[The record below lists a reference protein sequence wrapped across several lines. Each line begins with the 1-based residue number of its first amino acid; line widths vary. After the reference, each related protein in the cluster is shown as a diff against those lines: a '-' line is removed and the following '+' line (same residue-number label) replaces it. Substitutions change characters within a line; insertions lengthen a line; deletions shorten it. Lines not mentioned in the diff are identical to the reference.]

1 VDESATGPAGFS
13 FCARIAAVD
22 FRLSDEQQLIRQTAR
37 AFCDAEIAPHA
48 SEWDRT
54 ETIDRGIVGKL
65 AGLGYLAAA
74 LPEPYGGMALD
85 MVSYALVVEELGR
98 ADSNVR
104 GIVSVSNGLYGKSVS
119 RWGTDEQKERLLPG
133 LASGEALGCYALTEP
148 GAGSDPSSLETRAVR
163 EGGDW
168 AISGQKIF
176 ITLGS
181 WASYAL
187 VFARTGEAGPR
198 GITCFIV
205 PTDSP
210 GFEARPIK
218 GKLGL
223 RAQDT
228 AELHLDGVHVSD
240 ENRLGELGGGFK
252 VAMSALDHGRISLGA
267 GCVGISQ
274 GCLDASIAYTKQR
287 TQFGRTV
294 ASFQLVQELLADIA
308 VETEAARLLVWR
320 AAATADAGEQYTVEA
335 SLAQYFASEVAVR
348 AANAAVQAH
357 GGYGY
362 VDEFPVGKYLRDARV
377 TTLYEGTSQIQ
388 KLLIGRALT
397 GESAFA

>member
-1 VDESATGPAGFS
+1 
-13 FCARIAAVD
+13 VD
-22 FRLSDEQQLIRQTAR
+22 FQLSDEQQLIRQTAR
-37 AFCDAEIAPHA
+37 EFCDAEIAPYA
-48 SEWDRT
+48 AEWDRA
-54 ETIDRGIVGKL
+54 EAIDPAIVGKL
-65 AGLGYLAAA
+65 AELGFLAAA
-74 LPEPYGGMALD
+74 LPEEHGGMGLD
-85 MVSYALVVEELGR
+85 MVSYALVVEEIGR

-104 GIVSVSNGLYGKSVS
+104 GIVSVSNGLYGKTVA
-119 RWGTDEQKERLLPG
+119 RWGTDAQKARLLRG
-133 LASGEALGCYALTEP
+133 LAAGEALGCYALTEP
-148 GAGSDPSSLETRAVR
+148 GAGSDPGGLETRAER
-163 EGGDW
+163 DGDSW
-168 AISGQKIF
+168 VLTGQKIF

-181 WASYAL
+181 WAANAL

-198 GITCFIV
+198 GITCFAV
-205 PTDSP
+205 PTDAT

-228 AELHLDGVHVSD
+228 AELFLDAVRVGDDAVV
-240 ENRLGELGGGFK
+240 GELGGGFK

-267 GCVGISQ
+267 GCVGIAQ

-287 TQFGRTV
+287 TQFGRPV

-320 AAATADAGEQYTVEA
+320 AAATADRGDRHTVEA
-335 SLAQYFASEVAVR
+335 SYAKYFASEVAVR

-362 VDEFPVGKYLRDARV
+362 VDEYPVGKYLRDARV

-397 GESAFA
+397 GENAFV

>member
-1 VDESATGPAGFS
+1 M
-13 FCARIAAVD
+13 
-22 FRLSDEQQLIRQTAR
+22 
-37 AFCDAEIAPHA
+37 
-48 SEWDRT
+48 
-54 ETIDRGIVGKL
+54 
-65 AGLGYLAAA
+65 GLEL
-74 LPEPYGGMALD
+74 
-85 MVSYALVVEELGR
+85 VSYALVVEEIGR

-104 GIVSVSNGLYGKSVS
+104 GIVSVSNGLYGKSVA
-119 RWGTDEQKERLLPG
+119 RWGTDEQKARLLPA
-133 LASGEALGCYALTEP
+133 LAAGEELGCYALTEP
-148 GAGSDPSSLETRAVR
+148 GAGSDPGGLETRAER
-163 EGGDW
+163 DGDDW
-168 AISGQKIF
+168 VLSGQKIF

-181 WASYAL
+181 WAAHAL
-187 VFARTGEAGPR
+187 VFARTGEPGPR

-205 PTDSP
+205 PTDAP

-228 AELHLDGVHVSD
+228 AELFLDGVRVADSD
-240 ENRLGELGGGFK
+240 RLGDLGAGFK

-267 GCVGISQ
+267 GCVGIAQ
-274 GCLDASIAYTKQR
+274 GCLDASIAYTKAR
-287 TQFGRTV
+287 TQFGRPV

-320 AAATADAGEQYTVEA
+320 AAATADRGERHTVEA
-335 SLAQYFASEVAVR
+335 SFAKYFASETAVR

-362 VDEFPVGKYLRDARV
+362 VDEYPVGKYLRDARV

>member
-1 VDESATGPAGFS
+1 
-13 FCARIAAVD
+13 VD
-22 FRLSDEQQLIRQTAR
+22 FTLSDEQQLIRETVR
-37 AFCDAEIAPHA
+37 DFCAAEITPYAA
-48 SEWDRT
+48 EWDRS
-54 ETIDRGIVGKL
+54 ETIDRSIVGKL
-65 AGLGYLAAA
+65 AELGFLAAA
-74 LPEPYGGMALD
+74 LPEEHGGLGLD
-85 MVSYALVVEELGR
+85 MVSYALLVEELGR

-104 GIVSVSNGLYGKSVS
+104 GIVSVSNGLYGNSVA
-119 RWGTDEQKERLLPG
+119 RWGTEEQKARLLPP
-133 LASGEALGCYALTEP
+133 LATGEALGCYALTEP
-148 GAGSDPSSLETRAVR
+148 GAGSDPGGLETRAER
-163 EGGDW
+163 DGGDW
-168 AISGQKIF
+168 VIGGQKIF

-181 WASYAL
+181 WAANAL

-198 GITCFIV
+198 GITCFVV
-205 PTDSP
+205 PADAS

-228 AELHLDGVHVSD
+228 AELFLDGVRVPD
-240 ENRLGELGGGFK
+240 ENRLGDLGSGFK

-267 GCVGISQ
+267 GCVGIAQ
-274 GCLDASIAYTKQR
+274 GCLDASIAYTKER
-287 TQFGRTV
+287 KQFGRSV

-320 AAATADAGEQYTVEA
+320 AAATADRGERHTVEA
-335 SLAQYFASEVAVR
+335 SYAKYFASEVAVR

-362 VDEFPVGKYLRDARV
+362 IDEYPVGKYLRDARV

-397 GESAFA
+397 GENAFT

>member
-1 VDESATGPAGFS
+1 M
-13 FCARIAAVD
+13 D
-22 FRLSDEQQLIRQTAR
+22 FTLSDEQQLIRQTAR
-37 AFCDAEIAPHA
+37 AFCDAEIAPFA
-48 SEWDRT
+48 AEWDRT
-54 ETIDRGIVGKL
+54 ETIDPAIVGKL
-65 AGLGYLAAA
+65 AELGFLAAA
-74 LPEPYGGMALD
+74 LPEEHGGMGLE
-85 MVSYALVVEELGR
+85 MVSYALVVEEIGR

-104 GIVSVSNGLYGKSVS
+104 GIVSVSNGLYGKTVAK
-119 RWGTDEQKERLLPG
+119 WGTPEQQALLLPG
-133 LASGEALGCYALTEP
+133 LASGKELGCYALTEP
-148 GAGSDPSSLETRAVR
+148 GAGSDPGGLEARAER
-163 EGGDW
+163 DGDGW
-168 AISGQKIF
+168 RLSGQKIF

-181 WASYAL
+181 WATWAL

-198 GITCFIV
+198 GITCFVV
-205 PTDSP
+205 PTSAD

-228 AELHLDGVHVSD
+228 AELFLDGVRVGAD
-240 ENRLGELGGGFK
+240 AVIGELGGGFK

-267 GCVGISQ
+267 GCVGIAQ
-274 GCLDASIAYTKQR
+274 GCLDASVRYTKER
-287 TQFGRTV
+287 HQFGRPV

-320 AAATADAGEQYTVEA
+320 AAATADRGERHTVEA
-335 SLAQYFASEVAVR
+335 SFAKYFASEVAVR

-362 VDEFPVGKYLRDARV
+362 VDEYPVGKYLRDARV

-397 GESAFA
+397 GENAFV

>member
-1 VDESATGPAGFS
+1 VDESATGSA
-13 FCARIAAVD
+13 D
-22 FRLSDEQQLIRQTAR
+22 FFRSDSRMDFQLSDEQQLIRQTAR
-37 AFCDAEIAPHA
+37 SFCDAEIAPYA
-48 SEWDRT
+48 AAWDRA

-65 AGLGYLAAA
+65 ASVGFLAAA
-74 LPEPYGGMALD
+74 LPEEHGGMGLP
-85 MVSYALVVEELGR
+85 MVDYALVVEELGR

-104 GIVSVSNGLYGKSVS
+104 GIVSVSNGLYGKTVA
-119 RWGTDEQKERLLPG
+119 RWGNDEQRARLLPP
-133 LASGEALGCYALTEP
+133 LAAGEELGCYALTEP
-148 GAGSDPSSLETRAVR
+148 GAGSDPAGLQTRAQR
-163 EGGDW
+163 DGDGW
-168 AISGQKIF
+168 RLSGQKIF

-181 WASYAL
+181 WATWAL
-187 VFARTGEAGPR
+187 VFARTGESGPR
-198 GITCFIV
+198 GITCFAV
-205 PTDSP
+205 PTDAD
-210 GFEARPIK
+210 GVAARPIK

-228 AELHLDGVHVSD
+228 AELFLDGVRVGPGD
-240 ENRLGELGGGFK
+240 VVGEVGGGFK

-267 GCVGISQ
+267 GCVGIAQ
-274 GCLDASIAYTKQR
+274 GCLDASIAYTRQR
-287 TQFGRTV
+287 SQFGRSV

-320 AAATADAGEQYTVEA
+320 AAATADRGERHTVEA
-335 SLAQYFASEVAVR
+335 SYAKYFASEVAVR

-362 VDEFPVGKYLRDARV
+362 VDEYPVGKYLRDARV

-397 GESAFA
+397 GENAFA

>member
-1 VDESATGPAGFS
+1 M
-13 FCARIAAVD
+13 D
-22 FRLSDEQQLIRQTAR
+22 FTLSDEQQLIRDTAR

-48 SEWDRT
+48 AEWDRT
-54 ETIDRGIVGKL
+54 ETIDRGIVAKL
-65 AGLGYLAAA
+65 AELGFLAAA
-74 LPEPYGGMALD
+74 LPEEHGGMGLP
-85 MVSYALVVEELGR
+85 MVDYAIVVEEIGR

-104 GIVSVSNGLYGKSVS
+104 GIVSVSNGLYGKTVAT
-119 RWGTDEQKERLLPG
+119 WGTEEQKAQLLPA

-148 GAGSDPSSLETRAVR
+148 GAGSDPGSLATKAVR
-163 EGGDW
+163 DGDEW
-168 AISGQKIF
+168 VLSGQKIF

-198 GITCFIV
+198 GITCLVV
-205 PTDSP
+205 PTDSA

-228 AELHLDGVHVSD
+228 AELFLDGVRVPAD
-240 ENRLGELGGGFK
+240 NVLGDLGGGFK

-267 GCVGISQ
+267 GCVGIAQ
-274 GCLDASIAYTKQR
+274 GCLDASVAYTKQR
-287 TQFGRTV
+287 EQFGRPV

-320 AAATADAGEQYTVEA
+320 AAATADRGERHTVEA
-335 SLAQYFASEVAVR
+335 SMAKYFASEVAVR

-362 VDEFPVGKYLRDARV
+362 VDEYPVGKYLRDARV
-377 TTLYEGTSQIQ
+377 TTLYEGTSQVQ
-388 KLLIGRALT
+388 KLLLGRALT
-397 GESAFA
+397 GENAFV

>member
-1 VDESATGPAGFS
+1 M
-13 FCARIAAVD
+13 D
-22 FRLSDEQQLIRQTAR
+22 FALTDEQQLIRQTAR
-37 AFCDAEIAPHA
+37 AFCDAEIAPYA
-48 SEWDRT
+48 AEWDRT
-54 ETIDRGIVGKL
+54 ETIDRAIVGKL
-65 AGLGYLAAA
+65 AELGFLAAA
-74 LPEPYGGMALD
+74 LPEEHGGMGLD
-85 MVSYALVVEELGR
+85 VRSYALVVEEIGR

-104 GIVSVSNGLYGKSVS
+104 GIVSVSNGLYGKSVA
-119 RWGTDEQKERLLPG
+119 RWGTDEQKADLLPP

-148 GAGSDPSSLETRAVR
+148 GAGSDPGGLATRADR
-163 EGGDW
+163 DGDGW
-168 AISGQKIF
+168 VLTGQKIF

-181 WASYAL
+181 WAKHAL

-198 GITCFIV
+198 GITCFVV
-205 PTDSP
+205 PTDGS

-228 AELHLDGVHVSD
+228 AELFLDGVRVPAESV
-240 ENRLGELGGGFK
+240 LGELGGGFK

-267 GCVGISQ
+267 GCVGIAQ
-274 GCLDASIAYTKQR
+274 GCLDASIAYTKER
-287 TQFGRTV
+287 RQFGRPV

-308 VETEAARLLVWR
+308 VETEAARLLVWN
-320 AAATADAGEQYTVEA
+320 AAAKADAGLPHTVEA
-335 SLAQYFASEVAVR
+335 SMAKYFASEVAVR

-362 VDEFPVGKYLRDARV
+362 VDEYPVGKYLRDARV

-397 GESAFA
+397 GENAFV